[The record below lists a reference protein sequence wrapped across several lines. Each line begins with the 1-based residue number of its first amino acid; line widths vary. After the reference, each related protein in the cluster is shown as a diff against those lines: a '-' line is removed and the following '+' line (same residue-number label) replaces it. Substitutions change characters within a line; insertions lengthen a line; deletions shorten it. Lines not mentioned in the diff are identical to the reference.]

1 MRKISLT
8 SFAVSHFV
16 LVDKYLLIYKSG
28 EAPIIQMYP
37 KTRYGYHVIKNVPSL
52 NRLPYFLRYRVPLA
66 RFAYSRSAIKESYH
80 HPFIERHYQH
90 DYITRS
96 C

>member
-37 KTRYGYHVIKNVPSL
+37 KTRYGYHVIKM
-52 NRLPYFLRYRVPLA
+52 FLRLIGYHISLGIGFRWLASRTRGPL
-66 RFAYSRSAIKESYH
+66 
-80 HPFIERHYQH
+80 
-90 DYITRS
+90 
-96 C
+96 

>member
-52 NRLPYFLRYRVPLA
+52 NTIFP
-66 RFAYSRSAIKESYH
+66 
-80 HPFIERHYQH
+80 
-90 DYITRS
+90 
-96 C
+96 